1 MNPARSLLLLTS
13 LLLAVEATA
22 VTAPAKAA
30 PCYARQDL
38 TARSQGFVEA
48 VLVKDGALV
57 KKGDV
62 LVQLDARLLA
72 AGRKEAAAGVQAAK
86 AQLRLAVDG
95 HKRLKQMAA
104 SDTVTEQELVQA
116 EVRVEQAR
124 AQLAQA
130 QAVLERVS
138 TQLADTEIRAEVDG
152 KVLGLPNVKGL
163 FVQAGQSLGRIEA
176 TEAPCND
183 TNTH

>member
-1 MNPARSLLLLTS
+1 MNLARSLLLITS
-13 LLLAVEATA
+13 LLLTFEATA
-22 VTAPAKAA
+22 ASAPGKSA

-38 TARSQGFVEA
+38 TARSQGFVDA
-48 VLVKDGALV
+48 VLVKDGDLV

-62 LVQLDARLLA
+62 LIQLDSRLLV
-72 AGRKEAAAGVQAAK
+72 AGRKEAAAGVKAAQ
-86 AQLRLAVDG
+86 AQLRLAADG
-95 HKRLKQMAA
+95 HKRLRQMAA

-116 EVRVEQAR
+116 EVRLEQAR

-138 TQLADTEIRAEVDG
+138 AQLADTEIRAEVDG

-163 FVQAGQSLGRIEA
+163 FVQAGQSLGRVEA
-176 TEAPCND
+176 EASPC
-183 TNTH
+183 TATSTH